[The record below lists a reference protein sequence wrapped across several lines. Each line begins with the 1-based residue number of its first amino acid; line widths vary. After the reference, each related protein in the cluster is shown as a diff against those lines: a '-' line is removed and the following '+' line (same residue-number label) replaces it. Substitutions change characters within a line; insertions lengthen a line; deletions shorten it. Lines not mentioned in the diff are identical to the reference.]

1 MSTDVNTDLGRARGR
16 RAVMRAGAAGAVA
29 LLAARG
35 RARAD
40 AGPGA
45 ELPPAD
51 PKLYPTEAFKQT
63 DEAKALKLLFGK
75 VPTPS
80 AKITLGAPE
89 IAENGAVVP
98 VTVKTDLPNVTSI
111 ALLSIDNPFT
121 LSAQYVFPAG
131 TVPDIAARLKL
142 AKSTNII
149 AIVES
154 GGALYSASRAVK
166 VTLGGCG

>member
-1 MSTDVNTDLGRARGR
+1 VSTDVNTDLGRARGR
-16 RAVMRAGAAGAVA
+16 RAVMQAGAAGAVA
-29 LLAARG
+29 LLASRG
-35 RARAD
+35 RARA
-40 AGPGA
+40 AA
-45 ELPPAD
+45 EPAPAD

-63 DEAKALKLLFGK
+63 DEAKALKLLYGK

-154 GGALYSASRAVK
+154 SGALYSASRAVK